1 MRILVLAALALA
13 PAAVAHADPAQDAR
27 SATAACLS
35 AIIDGAPVGDI
46 DDGPIS
52 IRRATDPVS
61 CTVSVSDG
69 APVVVRD
76 AVLTAI
82 TRRAELFRPTVTRWD
97 PQGFASREAFC
108 NLSLRRNLNV
118 VVSTGKPDAQ
128 PVLVATVFEAASR
141 DGRCDRDEGVQTLAD
156 TAAATP
162 NPDVAEVAAKP
173 AKAKRR
179 LIPRLPGFGR
189 HKD

>member
-156 TAAATP
+156 PAAATP
-162 NPDVAEVAAKP
+162 KPDVAEVAAKP